1 MNQNTPT
8 QKKIDAL
15 NQQMLALGIHKKDII
30 EKFILGSGKGG
41 QKQNKTCSC
50 AYIKHIPTGIEVK
63 CQKTRSKTLNLFL
76 AKRRLC
82 DKIEENLGIYT
93 KQLTKIKKIKKQKKR
108 RARRHTQGD
117 NT

>member
-1 MNQNTPT
+1 MNSQLPSKIKQDELIKRFKTLAITPS
-8 QKKIDAL
+8 QL
-15 NQQMLALGIHKKDII
+15 II
-30 EKFILGSGKGG
+30 KSILGSGSGG

-82 DKIEENLGIYT
+82 DKIEENLGIHT

-108 RARRHTQGD
+108 RARRQTQGD